1 MRCASSEEPA
11 AHRDDD
17 VSCCSRPNMADK
29 PPCMSCCAGEWKAKE
44 PTPKVNF
51 EGTWYVENDM
61 CGSKGDAM
69 CCGKV

>member
-1 MRCASSEEPA
+1 MADADKPLA
-11 AHRDDD
+11 DADK
-17 VSCCSRPNMADK
+17 PMADK
-29 PPCMSCCAGEWKAKE
+29 PPCKSYCADEWKAKE

-51 EGTWYVENDM
+51 EGTWYVENDV

>member
-1 MRCASSEEPA
+1 
-11 AHRDDD
+11 
-17 VSCCSRPNMADK
+17 MADK

-44 PTPKVNF
+44 PTPKANF
-51 EGTWYVENDM
+51 EGTWYIEKDV